1 MPTNFKKESITV
13 ELRDFNF
20 RRLNMSCFAK
30 AEDVE
35 ILEKAVKDK
44 SKLVKKII
52 TNKSGKKQGVWA
64 KQGEDS
70 KKQSK
75 VAMAA
80 EVMEAFNFL
89 GIDKS
94 EFEARRK
101 KAGGLEQLHEQMGK
115 ELSGKKK
122 QSSSDTKKVKD
133 HIVKKLDAYFES
145 MKDKDADPDNP
156 QSEELND
163 VLSELDDY
171 INIGGDMDAGLGEH
185 IGDILNGFE
194 GGDTSALK
202 ARCKVM
208 SILNE
213 HSNKL
218 DSSKH
223 KSFKTNKIKKSE
235 IIQVLKGTYEH
246 SSDEI
251 QKAVDDEEFDTIS
264 KALGSFRYSSTIK
277 FKKKGADIIA
287 KLKEAILL
295 IVKKKEDIASRL
307 AVLEEAIGSA
317 PTEKYTYYDEGLKES
332 DLVGI
337 KTYMYNMCESSSGG
351 TGKCEASPTLYST
364 DANKS
369 VPGTTS
375 ADVAKNCREYN
386 NLVYDLVNCMR
397 DISIVAMYSR
407 NLDPKVMYELSP
419 EQVIELGF

>member
-20 RRLNMSCFAK
+20 RRLNMSCFLK

-44 SKLVKKII
+44 SKFVKKII

-64 KQGEDS
+64 KRGQKDSYYNIDGHKIETPPATAKKPKGVTSPGKQGKVVFNKMTESDFDAFAGAEEDS
-70 KKQSK
+70 LMHESDYGISIFSPKLKNMQFICGGTPGMYGSHIDFKVENEDQAKIVQATLNKK
-75 VAMAA
+75 
-80 EVMEAFNFL
+80 
-89 GIDKS
+89 IS
-94 EFEARRK
+94 EN
-101 KAGGLEQLHEQMGK
+101 Q
-115 ELSGKKK
+115 
-122 QSSSDTKKVKD
+122 
-133 HIVKKLDAYFES
+133 KLWDF
-145 MKDKDADPDNP
+145 M
-156 QSEELND
+156 
-163 VLSELDDY
+163 LDDSDD
-171 INIGGDMDAGLGEH
+171 ISTTDLEWVDRKLEAIKKIAEGE
-185 IGDILNGFE
+185 IAMLE
-194 GGDTSALK
+194 
-202 ARCKVM
+202 
-208 SILNE
+208 
-213 HSNKL
+213 
-218 DSSKH
+218 
-223 KSFKTNKIKKSE
+223 KSDKIK
-235 IIQVLKGTYEH
+235 ILKGTYEY

-251 QKAVDDEEFDTIS
+251 QKAVDNEEFDTIS

-295 IVKKKEDIASRL
+295 IAKKKEDIASRL

-317 PTEKYTYYDEGLKES
+317 PTEKYTYYAEGLKES
-332 DLVGI
+332 DLTGI

-375 ADVAKNCREYN
+375 ADVAKNCRDYN

-397 DISIVAMYSR
+397 DINLVSMYSR
-407 NLDPKVMYELSP
+407 NLDPKVTYELSP
-419 EQVIELGF
+419 DQVIELGF